1 MALFALPLLVVLLIA
16 SAVVWGRRRAAR
28 RRPGDLAT
36 CGHCGY
42 AATGLTTFTCPEC
55 GSDLREVGIVRGRK
69 APPRPLR
76 PPETN
81 DPGGPGELATFF
93 RVVGWKLALFA
104 GVFVVVA
111 YFAIDYYVDRVH
123 PTAWIDTQVVRLTP
137 GSRAYQS
144 VTVTLT
150 ERYVTRGYSRPPG
163 TPVAK
168 RRADVELTVGP
179 NRYTFARDVFDGTN
193 TYLDSKGAEQSNR
206 RPLSQELAA
215 WMADHGVDPAAA
227 AVRGEIDTIA
237 GAITQSNQQGEFWDL
252 LANRSER
259 YFNRE
264 TAYVNHDVEGNP
276 RMWGTVGG
284 AAAIVLGLA
293 GLMVIWLRNRRRLAL
308 SLAEVRGV
316 APPAAAVP
324 HSAEAVDKLP
334 VGAPSVRTLS
344 VMFSDVK
351 DYTARTASESRLG
364 ILDLVRRHRDLA
376 KPIVKRRGGRIV
388 KSLGDGLLIVFES
401 ATDAVLAGVEIQ
413 VAAAAHN
420 RDAFA
425 DRDKVELRI
434 GVSTGEVATDGGD
447 VFGEAVNLA
456 SRAQQ
461 QAAAGDVLFT
471 EATCATINRREVR
484 FADAGTFELKG
495 LPGAV
500 RLYRAIG
507 EPTGAVASEMG
518 EDTAGKPAG

>member
-1 MALFALPLLVVLLIA
+1 MAFFAVPLLVVLLIA
-16 SAVVWGRRRAAR
+16 SAVVWWRRRARAGR
-28 RRPGDLAT
+28 GDLAT

-42 AATGLTTFTCPEC
+42 AVTGLTTFTCPEC
-55 GSDLREVGIVRGRK
+55 GSDLREVGIVRGRN
-69 APPRPLR
+69 APPGL
-76 PPETN
+76 
-81 DPGGPGELATFF
+81 PGEPRAGGEFVTFF
-93 RVVGWKLALFA
+93 RVVGWKMALFA
-104 GVFVVVA
+104 GVFAVAA
-111 YFAIDYYVDRVH
+111 YFGIDHYVDRVH
-123 PTAWIDTQVVRLTP
+123 PTTWVDTQVVRLTP
-137 GSRAYQS
+137 RSGAYKS
-144 VTVTLT
+144 VAVTLT

-163 TPVAK
+163 SPVSK

-179 NRYTFARDVFDGTN
+179 NRFTFTRDVFDGTN

-206 RPLSQELAA
+206 RPLSDELAA
-215 WMADHGVDPAAA
+215 WMADHGVDPTSA
-227 AVRGEIDTIA
+227 AVRGEIDTLA
-237 GAITQSNQQGEFWDL
+237 GAITQSNQQGEFWEL

-264 TAYVNHDVEGNP
+264 TAYSSHAIQGNP
-276 RMWGTVGG
+276 RDWGVYGG

-293 GLMVIWLRNRRRLAL
+293 GLAVIWTVNRARLGEAL
-308 SLAEVRGV
+308 AAARARMPATPPLAQSVVDG
-316 APPAAAVP
+316 PPAA
-324 HSAEAVDKLP
+324 
-334 VGAPSVRTLS
+334 GPSVRTLS

-351 DYTARTASESRLG
+351 DYTARTAQESRLG

-376 KPIVKRRGGRIV
+376 RPIVKRRGGRIV

-401 ATDAVLAGVEIQ
+401 ATDAVLSGLEIQ
-413 VAAAAHN
+413 AAAAAHS
-420 RDAFA
+420 RDARA

-461 QAAAGDVLFT
+461 QAGAGDVLFT

-495 LPGAV
+495 VAEPV
-500 RLYRAIG
+500 RLYRAVDASA
-507 EPTGAVASEMG
+507 GAVASAVG
-518 EDTAGKPAG
+518 EDAAGKPAR